1 MVGTFSLQK
10 IQAGAMVPKLFLEA
24 YSRMLHL
31 KKKEYVIVI
40 WPTLQKN
47 RREKIDNAPRPIDAV
62 LKPVKS

>member
-1 MVGTFSLQK
+1 VSYYKTIIIIAEKSMVGTFSLQK

-40 WPTLQKN
+40 
-47 RREKIDNAPRPIDAV
+47 
-62 LKPVKS
+62 